1 MTKRSIVVLLAL
13 AVCVSLIA
21 VPAATAG
28 GGLTLTV
35 SKAGKGDG
43 NVTSNPAGID
53 CGSTCQANFG
63 GGTMV
68 TLTATPNPHLKLRG
82 LEGGL
87 LRHRRL
93 HRDHGRAHSVR
104 AVFARAYR
112 PDAWIK
118 LCGLSTGCT
127 INPPPHPWHGNNLYN
142 STARKQTVSVR
153 MEDGEGVRFWLILE
167 NDGVGRD
174 DVIHVDGCRGTPRF
188 VVNAVVAGFQK
199 RPRFG
204 PAIYTTEFKN
214 GTLTFPFPASQPNKQ
229 VKLTVNIVAPTTAEG
244 VTYRCPITISSEHQ
258 PSAADT
264 IAGRM
269 TTY

>member
-1 MTKRSIVVLLAL
+1 MTKRPLALLLAL
-13 AVCVSLIA
+13 AASVSLIT
-21 VPAATAG
+21 VPTATAG
-28 GGLTLTV
+28 GGFALTV
-35 SKAGKGDG
+35 TKAGKGG
-43 NVTSNPAGID
+43 GTVTSTPAGID
-53 CGSTCQANFG
+53 CGSTCQATFAG
-63 GGTMV
+63 EV
-68 TLTATPNPHLKLRG
+68 TLTAAPNAASSFVGWKG
-82 LEGGL
+82 DCSGAG
-87 LRHRRL
+87 
-93 HRDHGRAHSVR
+93 DCTVTMNSAHSVR

-127 INPPPHPWHGNNLYN
+127 INPPPHPWHGNNIYN
-142 STARKQTVSVR
+142 STAKKQTVSVR

-167 NDGVGRD
+167 NDGVGRN

-214 GTLTFPFPASQPNKQ
+214 GTLKFRFPASKPNKQ

-244 VTYRCPITISSEHQ
+244 VTYRCPITISSGHQ
-258 PSAADT
+258 PAVADT

>member
-1 MTKRSIVVLLAL
+1 MN
-13 AVCVSLIA
+13 
-21 VPAATAG
+21 AA
-28 GGLTLTV
+28 
-35 SKAGKGDG
+35 
-43 NVTSNPAGID
+43 
-53 CGSTCQANFG
+53 Q
-63 GGTMV
+63 
-68 TLTATPNPHLKLRG
+68 
-82 LEGGL
+82 
-87 LRHRRL
+87 
-93 HRDHGRAHSVR
+93 SVR

-127 INPPPHPWHGNNLYN
+127 INPPPHPWHGNNRYN
-142 STARKQTVSVR
+142 STAKKQTVSVR

-214 GTLTFPFPASQPNKQ
+214 GTLTFPFPASKPNKQ

-258 PSAADT
+258 PTAKDT

>member
-13 AVCVSLIA
+13 AVCASLIA

-28 GGLTLTV
+28 GGLPLTV

-43 NVTSNPAGID
+43 NISSNPAGID
-53 CGSTCQANFG
+53 CGTDCQENFS

-68 TLTATPNPHLKLRG
+68 TLTATPNATSSFVGWKG
-82 LEGGL
+82 DCSGSGGCTVTMDTA
-87 LRHRRL
+87 R
-93 HRDHGRAHSVR
+93 SVR

-142 STARKQTVSVR
+142 STAKKQTVSVR

-214 GTLTFPFPASQPNKQ
+214 GTLTFRFPASKPNKQ

>member
-1 MTKRSIVVLLAL
+1 MPKRSILLLLAL
-13 AVCVSLIA
+13 AVCSSLIVA
-21 VPAATAG
+21 PAATARG
-28 GGLTLTV
+28 TFTLTV
-35 SKAGKGDG
+35 SRAGKGVG
-43 NVTSNPAGID
+43 TVTSDVGGIA
-53 CGSTCQANFG
+53 CGSTCQANFSSNEP
-63 GGTMV
+63 V
-68 TLTATPNPHLKLRG
+68 TLTATPNDTSSFVGWKG
-82 LEGGL
+82 DCSGTDTCMVTMTG
-87 LRHRRL
+87 
-93 HRDHGRAHSVR
+93 DHQVKAL
-104 AVFARAYR
+104 FARSFR

-127 INPPPHPWHGNNLYN
+127 IKPPPHPWHGNNIYN
-142 STARKQTVSVR
+142 GTAKKQVVSVR

-214 GTLTFPFPASQPNKQ
+214 GTLTFPFPASKPNKQ

-244 VTYRCPITISSEHQ
+244 VTYRCPVTISSEHQ
-258 PSAADT
+258 PSAVDT

>member
-13 AVCVSLIA
+13 AVCASLIA
-21 VPAATAG
+21 VPASTAG
-28 GGLTLTV
+28 GGLALTV

-53 CGSTCQANFG
+53 CGSDCQESFS

-68 TLTATPNPHLKLRG
+68 TLTATPNATSSFVGWKG
-82 LEGGL
+82 DCSGSGSCTVTMNA
-87 LRHRRL
+87 
-93 HRDHGRAHSVR
+93 AHSVR

-127 INPPPHPWHGNNLYN
+127 INPPPHPWHGNNRYN
-142 STARKQTVSVR
+142 STAKKQTVSVR

-167 NDGVGRD
+167 NDG
-174 DVIHVDGCRGTPRF
+174 

-214 GTLTFPFPASQPNKQ
+214 GTLTFPFPASKPNKQ

-258 PSAADT
+258 PTAKDT